1 MNYSY
6 LQRED
11 RSAYQLYGDFCS
23 YCCVDS
29 KRRVVKSDE
38 LCRLQNEA
46 VVALIGSTEENHGK
60 RL

>member
-11 RSAYQLYGDFCS
+11 RSSYQLYGDFCS
-23 YCCVDS
+23 YCCVES
-29 KRRVVKSDE
+29 KRRVVKNDE

-46 VVALIGSTEENHGK
+46 FVAFDWKH
-60 RL
+60 